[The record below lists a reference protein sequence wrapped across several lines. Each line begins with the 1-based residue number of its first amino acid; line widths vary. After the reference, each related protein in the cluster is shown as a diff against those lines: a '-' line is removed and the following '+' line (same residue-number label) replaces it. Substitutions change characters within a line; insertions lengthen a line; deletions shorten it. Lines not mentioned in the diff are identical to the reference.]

1 MTKQIVAA
9 LAAGITLF
17 SASTGMAQQKPMSH
31 PMMHKPMMHKPMG
44 KTTASKT
51 VYVCKDCKAYYSA
64 AQAKKM
70 GYKDGMGHKLSQM
83 SKAPAGFSDGSK
95 MKM

>member
-17 SASTGMAQQKPMSH
+17 SASAGMAQQKPA
-31 PMMHKPMMHKPMG
+31 MHKPMG
-44 KTTASKT
+44 KPMGKTASAKS

-64 AQAKKM
+64 MQAKKM
-70 GYKDGMGHKLSQM
+70 GYKDSMGHTLTKM
-83 SKAPAGFSDGSK
+83 GKAPAGFMDGSK

>member
-17 SASTGMAQQKPMSH
+17 SASAGMAQQKPMSH
-31 PMMHKPMMHKPMG
+31 SMMHKPTG
-44 KTTASKT
+44 KMAAAKT
-51 VYVCKDCKAYYSA
+51 VYVCKDCKASYSA

-70 GYKDGMGHKLSQM
+70 GYKDGMGHKLTKM
-83 SKAPAGFSDGSK
+83 SKAPAGYMDGSK

>member
-9 LAAGITLF
+9 FAAGITLF
-17 SASTGMAQQKPMSH
+17 SASAGMAQQKPA
-31 PMMHKPMMHKPMG
+31 MHKPMG
-44 KTTASKT
+44 KMTAAKT

-64 AQAKKM
+64 AQAKKL
-70 GYKDGMGHKLSQM
+70 GYKDGMGHKLTKM

>member
-17 SASTGMAQQKPMSH
+17 SASAGMAQQ
-31 PMMHKPMMHKPMG
+31 KPMMHKPMG
-44 KTTASKT
+44 KMTAAKT

-64 AQAKKM
+64 AQAKKL
-70 GYKDGMGHKLSQM
+70 GYKDGMGHKLTKM
-83 SKAPAGFSDGSK
+83 SKAPAGFMDGSK

>member
-9 LAAGITLF
+9 VAAGITVF
-17 SASTGMAQQKPMSH
+17 SASAGMAQQKPMSH
-31 PMMHKPMMHKPMG
+31 PMMHKPMG
-44 KTTASKT
+44 KMTAAKT

-70 GYKDGMGHKLSQM
+70 GYKDGMGHKLAKM
-83 SKAPAGFSDGSK
+83 SKAPAGFADGSK

>member
-17 SASTGMAQQKPMSH
+17 SASAGMAQQKPA
-31 PMMHKPMMHKPMG
+31 MHKPMG
-44 KTTASKT
+44 KMTAANT

-70 GYKDGMGHKLSQM
+70 GYKDGMGHKLAKM